1 MAVNR
6 AFESSVSRFG
16 VRPTGTIASIVA
28 ITVGLIC
35 VPLPVLAQLTSGDL
49 SGVVTDPSGGTVAGA
64 SVSASNVSTGV
75 KSETTSDASGV
86 YHFANLAIGTYDL
99 AIKASGFAPQ
109 IINRLVVSLN
119 RTTTQNVS
127 LALGSAQTTVQVT
140 DAASTL
146 DTTSAQIANTY
157 AERLTADLPS
167 ASSGQGV
174 INLSLLSAGVATGGG
189 VGAGEG
195 PSVGGQRPR
204 NNNFTI
210 EGVDNNSKTVT
221 GPLVYVPNDAVQ
233 EFTVLQNLFQA
244 EFGHS
249 SGGQFNTNVKSGT
262 NTFHGALYE
271 YMNNRKLN
279 AIDQVFQNQG
289 IKENP
294 RYDQNRFGANFGGP
308 IRKNKL
314 FFFGD
319 WEYNPNGSVSAS
331 GVSAPTAA
339 GVATLSSLPG
349 ISQTNLKIFQQYMPL
364 APTADQGTIDYTV
377 PSGET
382 VTIPIGTANL
392 AGPSFQNWDY
402 GVASIDYN
410 ASDKDQIRGRFIYN
424 KNSGYP
430 PSAEPQLPAFFLPSP
445 TTYYLATATDY
456 HNFSPSVTN
465 ELRIGYNRYN
475 QSVPEGNFQFPGLDK
490 FPTITFDD
498 VGIQFGVNTSAPQF
512 TIQNTYQLTDNLTWT
527 KGRHTFKFGFDGR
540 KMISPQ
546 SFTQRALG
554 DYEYT
559 QITDFLYDLQPFDFA
574 ERSTGSF
581 TYYGDQIAT
590 YLYASDSWRVNR
602 HLTAD
607 LGLRWEFTSVP
618 TGERAQ
624 SLNSLA
630 SVPGL
635 ISFHAPQPSY
645 RNFAPRIGLAY
656 SPGSSGTTSIRAG
669 FGMAYD
675 VLFDNLG
682 ILAPPPQLGQTVD
695 TPCTTDN
702 SWECPAGFLK
712 GGGIPP
718 SASAGTLSASAAR
731 AATSG
736 FIPDKTMPYAI
747 NWTFGVQHVFRKNYT
762 LEVRYVGN
770 RGVHLP
776 LQTQLNQYAVVTA
789 NHSLPVYLAQ
799 PSQATLD
806 ALPLTLKQLTDQAN
820 ATSANSPEYY
830 NAGFTSK
837 ITSYQPQGWSSYHGM
852 DVQMDRR
859 LTNGLVFRAAYTWSH
874 AIDNSTAEVFSTYLT
889 PRRPQ
894 DFRDLSVEKSDSALD
909 HRHRI
914 TLTMLYDLPFFAH
927 RSNYFLKNLVGNWEV
942 APIYTFQ
949 SGERY
954 TVQSGID
961 SNLNGDAVDRT
972 VINVAGVPGT
982 GSTVSPLSNSNGDT
996 VAYIANTPTA
1006 QYIQAAKGVYPTSG
1020 RNTLLGRPIDNLDLT
1035 LVKRF
1040 SFGERFRLEFQA
1052 QFLNA
1057 LNHPQ
1062 FIAGRLNDVFLDDF
1076 NNPSY
1081 QTLLKP
1087 GNVNFNQPENVFS
1100 SNPRSVQLAL
1110 KLKF

>member
-1 MAVNR
+1 MR
-6 AFESSVSRFG
+6 GIHTFG
-16 VRPTGTIASIVA
+16 TWSKIAALAAIVLAAISIPH
-28 ITVGLIC
+28 
-35 VPLPVLAQLTSGDL
+35 PLQAQLTSGDL
-49 SGVVTDPSGGTVAGA
+49 AGVITDPSGATVPGATVA
-64 SVSASNVSTGV
+64 ASNLATGV
-75 KSETTSDASGV
+75 KTTFTSDSGGE
-86 YHFANLAIGTYDL
+86 YHFTNLPIGTYDL
-99 AIKASGFAPQ
+99 AVTAKGFTPKT
-109 IINRLVVSLN
+109 INGLTVSLN
-119 RTTTQNVS
+119 RTTTQNI
-127 LALGSAQTTVQVT
+127 ALSVGNAETTVQVT
-140 DAASTL
+140 DAVSTI
-146 DTTSAQIANTY
+146 DSTSAQITNSYDA
-157 AERLTADLPS
+157 RLAADLPS
-167 ASSGQGV
+167 VSSGQGV
-174 INLSLLSAGVATGGG
+174 INLSLLSAGVSTGGG

-210 EGVDNNSKTVT
+210 EGIDNNSKSVT

-233 EFTVLQNLFQA
+233 EFTLLQNVFQA

-262 NTFHGALYE
+262 NSFHGALYE
-271 YMNNRKLN
+271 YMDNRKLN

-294 RYDQNRFGANFGGP
+294 RYDQNRFGGNFGGP

-319 WEYNPNGSVSAS
+319 WEYNPTGIVSTS
-331 GVSAPTAA
+331 GVAAPTAA
-339 GVATLSSLPG
+339 GLAKLSALPG
-349 ISQTNLKIFQQYMPL
+349 ISATNLKIFQQYMPL
-364 APTADQGTIDYTV
+364 ASTNDQGSIDYTI
-377 PSGET
+377 PNGSK

-392 AGPSFQNWDY
+392 SGPAFQNWNY
-402 GVASIDYN
+402 AVASIDYN
-410 ASDKDQIRGRFIYN
+410 ISDKDQLRGRFIYN
-424 KNSGYP
+424 KNTGYP
-430 PSAEPQLPAFFLPSP
+430 PSAEPQLPVFFLQSP
-445 TTYYLATATDY
+445 TTFYLGTVTEY
-456 HNFSPSVTN
+456 HNFAPSVTN

-475 QSVPEGNFQFPGLDK
+475 QNVPEGNFQFPGLDK

-512 TIQNTYQLTDNLTWT
+512 TIQNTYQLTDNVTWT

-559 QITDFLYDLQPFDFA
+559 QITDFLYDLQPWDFA

-607 LGLRWEFTSVP
+607 IGLRWEFSSVP

-624 SLNSLA
+624 KLNSLA
-630 SVPGL
+630 NVPGL
-635 ISFHAPQPSY
+635 ISFDSPQPAY
-645 RNFAPRIGLAY
+645 HNFAPRIGLAY
-656 SPGSSGTTSIRAG
+656 SPGDSGTTSIRAG

-682 ILAPPPQLGQTVD
+682 ILEPPPQLGQTVD
-695 TPCTTDN
+695 VTCATDN
-702 SWECPAGFLK
+702 PWECPAGFLK
-712 GGGIPP
+712 NGGILP
-718 SASAGTLSASAAR
+718 SASAGTLSVAAAR

-736 FIPDKTMPYAI
+736 FIPNQTMPYAI
-747 NWTFGVQHVFRKNYT
+747 NWTFGVQHVFKKDYT
-762 LEVRYVGN
+762 LEVRYVGD

-776 LQTQLNQYAVVTA
+776 LQSQLNQYAVVTPD
-789 NHSLPVYLAQ
+789 HSLPVYLAK

-806 ALPLTLKQLTDQAN
+806 ALPLTLAQLTAQAN
-820 ATSANSPEYY
+820 ATASESPDYF
-830 NAGFTSK
+830 NAGFRSK
-837 ITSYQPQGWSSYHGM
+837 ITSYQPQGWSEYHGL

-859 LTNGLVFRAAYTWSH
+859 FSNGLFFRGAYTLSH
-874 AIDNSTAEVFSTYLT
+874 NIDNSTAEIFSTYLT

-894 DFRDLSVEKSDSALD
+894 DFGNLSAEKADSALD
-909 HRHRI
+909 HRHRL
-914 TLTMLYDLPFFAH
+914 TLTMLYDVPLFSH
-927 RSNYFLKNLVGNWEV
+927 NSNHFLKNVVGNWEV

-972 VINVAGVPGT
+972 VINPAGIPGT
-982 GSTVSPLSNSNGDT
+982 GSTVSPLLNSKGDT
-996 VAYIANTPTA
+996 VGYLANTPTA
-1006 QYIQAAKGVYPTSG
+1006 QYIQAAKGVYPNAG
-1020 RNTLLGRPIDNLDLT
+1020 RNTLPGRPTDNIDLT
-1035 LVKRF
+1035 MVKRF
-1040 SFGERFRLEFQA
+1040 SFGERYKLEFQA
-1052 QFLNA
+1052 QFLNF

-1062 FIAGRLNDVFLDDF
+1062 FIAGRLNDVFLDSY
-1076 NNPSY
+1076 NNPNY

-1100 SNPRSVQLAL
+1100 SNPRNIQLAL

>member
-35 VPLPVLAQLTSGDL
+35 VPLPVPAQLTSGDL

-590 YLYASDSWRVNR
+590 
-602 HLTAD
+602 
-607 LGLRWEFTSVP
+607 
-618 TGERAQ
+618 
-624 SLNSLA
+624 
-630 SVPGL
+630 
-635 ISFHAPQPSY
+635 
-645 RNFAPRIGLAY
+645 
-656 SPGSSGTTSIRAG
+656 
-669 FGMAYD
+669 
-675 VLFDNLG
+675 
-682 ILAPPPQLGQTVD
+682 
-695 TPCTTDN
+695 
-702 SWECPAGFLK
+702 
-712 GGGIPP
+712 
-718 SASAGTLSASAAR
+718 
-731 AATSG
+731 
-736 FIPDKTMPYAI
+736 
-747 NWTFGVQHVFRKNYT
+747 
-762 LEVRYVGN
+762 
-770 RGVHLP
+770 
-776 LQTQLNQYAVVTA
+776 
-789 NHSLPVYLAQ
+789 
-799 PSQATLD
+799 
-806 ALPLTLKQLTDQAN
+806 
-820 ATSANSPEYY
+820 
-830 NAGFTSK
+830 
-837 ITSYQPQGWSSYHGM
+837 
-852 DVQMDRR
+852 
-859 LTNGLVFRAAYTWSH
+859 
-874 AIDNSTAEVFSTYLT
+874 
-889 PRRPQ
+889 
-894 DFRDLSVEKSDSALD
+894 
-909 HRHRI
+909 
-914 TLTMLYDLPFFAH
+914 
-927 RSNYFLKNLVGNWEV
+927 
-942 APIYTFQ
+942 
-949 SGERY
+949 
-954 TVQSGID
+954 
-961 SNLNGDAVDRT
+961 
-972 VINVAGVPGT
+972 
-982 GSTVSPLSNSNGDT
+982 
-996 VAYIANTPTA
+996 
-1006 QYIQAAKGVYPTSG
+1006 
-1020 RNTLLGRPIDNLDLT
+1020 
-1035 LVKRF
+1035 
-1040 SFGERFRLEFQA
+1040 
-1052 QFLNA
+1052 
-1057 LNHPQ
+1057 
-1062 FIAGRLNDVFLDDF
+1062 
-1076 NNPSY
+1076 
-1081 QTLLKP
+1081 
-1087 GNVNFNQPENVFS
+1087 
-1100 SNPRSVQLAL
+1100 
-1110 KLKF
+1110 